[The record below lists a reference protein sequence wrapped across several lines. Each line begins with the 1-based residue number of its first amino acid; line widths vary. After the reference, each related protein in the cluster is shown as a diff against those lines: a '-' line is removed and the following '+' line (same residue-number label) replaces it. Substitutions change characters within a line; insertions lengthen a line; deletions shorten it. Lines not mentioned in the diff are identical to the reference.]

1 MHFPV
6 IDDELPGVVVDL
18 VEWKFLPSLKVRDA
32 QLLVGTEFPDR
43 FDHSHVE
50 NYHSSRISA
59 MSL

>member
-32 QLLVGTEFPDR
+32 QLLVGTEFADR

-50 NYHSSRISA
+50 IVSHTG
-59 MSL
+59 